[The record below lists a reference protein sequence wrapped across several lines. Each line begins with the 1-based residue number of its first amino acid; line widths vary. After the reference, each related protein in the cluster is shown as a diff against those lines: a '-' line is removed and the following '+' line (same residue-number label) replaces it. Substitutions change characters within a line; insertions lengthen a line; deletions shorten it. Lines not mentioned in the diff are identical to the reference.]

1 MYIKDGA
8 DMRNKRIALIG
19 MLTAYAM
26 ILSYIESLIPFFFG
40 IPGMKLGLANLA
52 VVLGMYLFDYK
63 AAAAINGMRILLS
76 GVLFTNFFAI
86 GYALAGA
93 VVSFVVMFLVK
104 RSGKFT
110 ALGVSVAGGVFHNV
124 GQMLV
129 AMVVFNSVAVLYY
142 LPWLIL
148 FGIVTGTGIGLLS
161 EVLFKYLKQFV
172 KTEMGN

>member
-1 MYIKDGA
+1 
-8 DMRNKRIALIG
+8 MRTKRIALIG

-52 VVLGMYLFDYK
+52 VVLGMYLLDNK
-63 AAAAINGMRILLS
+63 SAASINGIRILLS
-76 GVLFTNFFAI
+76 GFLFSNLFAI

-93 VVSFVVMFLVK
+93 GFSFIVMLLLK
-104 RSGKFT
+104 RSGKFM

-129 AMVVFNSVAVLYY
+129 ATIVFESMAVLYY
-142 LPWLIL
+142 LPWLMV
-148 FGIVTGTGIGLLS
+148 FGMITGAGIGLLS
-161 EVLFKYLKQFV
+161 EVLFKYLKPFMKSEV
-172 KTEMGN
+172 RK